1 MENSLDINLVNINID
16 ETIKNYCKN
25 FVVNESSKKKTFE
38 DKIFYDNKI
47 EEIKNK
53 IFFHQKK
60 KKNEF
65 NYHIIEYE
73 KDSTNS
79 YQLDFIYASLI
90 FRAENFNIDKQ
101 DKSKIK
107 ILAEKIIPSLITSN
121 SVVAC

>member
-53 IFFHQKK
+53 IFLHHKITKK
-60 KKNEF
+60 MNL
-65 NYHIIEYE
+65 II
-73 KDSTNS
+73 
-79 YQLDFIYASLI
+79 
-90 FRAENFNIDKQ
+90 
-101 DKSKIK
+101 
-107 ILAEKIIPSLITSN
+107 IL
-121 SVVAC
+121 

>member
-53 IFFHQKK
+53 IILHHKITKK
-60 KKNEF
+60 MNL
-65 NYHIIEYE
+65 II
-73 KDSTNS
+73 
-79 YQLDFIYASLI
+79 
-90 FRAENFNIDKQ
+90 
-101 DKSKIK
+101 
-107 ILAEKIIPSLITSN
+107 IL
-121 SVVAC
+121 